1 MYKLVNIIIF
11 LFVVLFILSVFK
23 YYLSNKNIQSTKLNR
38 LNIDLILQ
46 EKINKLPV
54 LANDTN
60 NVIVFNDSLNEQMK
74 DEKKRSFWD
83 LLNKQ

>member
-1 MYKLVNIIIF
+1 MYKLVNVIIF

-38 LNIDLILQ
+38 LNIDSILQ

-60 NVIVFNDSLNEQMK
+60 NVIVFNDSLNDQMK

-83 LLNKQ
+83 LLNK

>member
-1 MYKLVNIIIF
+1 MYKLVNVIIF

-38 LNIDLILQ
+38 LNIDSILQ

>member
-60 NVIVFNDSLNEQMK
+60 NVIVFNDLLNEQMK

>member
-23 YYLSNKNIQSTKLNR
+23 YYLSNKNIQLTKLNR
-38 LNIDLILQ
+38 LNIDSILK

-83 LLNKQ
+83 LLNK

>member
-23 YYLSNKNIQSTKLNR
+23 YYLSNKNIQLTKLNR
-38 LNIDLILQ
+38 LNIDSILK

>member
-38 LNIDLILQ
+38 LNIDSILQ